1 MPTYKTLHT
10 LSTIALSLILTGI
23 THATQANLVKSD
35 LSKNYAPT
43 ANNKEQIPSSVQT
56 TLYGSRYSDETV
68 FDNSY
73 FALFEST
80 SKLHEADL
88 KLGLNVTD
96 EKLELNQLM
105 IDLYKDEFEIQLG
118 KFVTQVGVLDFF
130 GNASNLNPLRIDYFD
145 EDNINLRRQSSW
157 MGQFN
162 YYPDEDTTV
171 RAIIAP
177 FDSSRRKYA
186 NNSLDVAYESGVP
199 FFLRSSGNENIDL
212 IAEEVLIPVYENQGG
227 REALESYVEG
237 TLPENKYTLDTTTF
251 LFDYFS
257 YYEDAKVGLTYIN
270 GISNIPLVKVDE
282 DLLNII
288 ENFDKDE
295 RDQFLSDYFN
305 KADNTPIKYVEYT
318 RFNQLVLYGETSLN
332 SFGLRAEISYRDKFP
347 LINTYSKQFNVGI
360 GIDHQ
365 GWVYNNLE
373 LQYTYMKDTGLKA
386 YFGLWQLGFDKYHIG
401 QWQWQLEN
409 TSAFAVVDDEFFWSL
424 IPGLNFTRKNLTLKL
439 KYLHHSQDN
448 FSNDVGLVQMKA
460 MF

>member
-1 MPTYKTLHT
+1 MPNFKIL
-10 LSTIALSLILTGI
+10 LTIFLLILSPLLPGI
-23 THATQANLVKSD
+23 TNATEQNAADSTSSNLKD
-35 LSKNYAPT
+35 PT
-43 ANNKEQIPSSVQT
+43 ANNQSQIPSSVKT

-68 FDNSY
+68 FNNSY

-80 SKLHEADL
+80 SKLHDADL
-88 KLGLNVTD
+88 KLGLNITN

-130 GNASNLNPLRIDYFD
+130 GNASNLNPLRLDYYD

-162 YYPDEDTTV
+162 YYPDADTTV

-177 FDSSRRKYA
+177 YDSNRRNYA
-186 NNSLDVAYESGVP
+186 NNSLDVGYESGIP
-199 FFLRSSGNENIDL
+199 FFLRRSGNENIDL

-227 REALESYVEG
+227 REAIENYVEG
-237 TLPENKYTLDTTTF
+237 QLPEDKYTLDTTTF
-251 LFDYFS
+251 IFDYFS
-257 YYEDAKVGLTYIN
+257 YYDDAKIGLTYIN
-270 GISNIPLVKVDE
+270 GISNIPFIKVDE
-282 DLLNII
+282 DLLKII
-288 ENFDKDE
+288 ENFDQDE
-295 RDQFLSDYFN
+295 RDQFISDYFS
-305 KADNTPIKYVEYT
+305 KEDNTPIKFIEYG
-318 RFNQLVLYGETSLN
+318 RFNQMVLYGETSVN
-332 SFGLRAEISYRDKFP
+332 SFGLRAEVSYRDKFP
-347 LINTYSKQFNVGI
+347 LINTYSKQFNFGI

-373 LQYTYMKDTGLKA
+373 IQYTYMKDSGLRA

-401 QWQWQLEN
+401 QWKWQLEN
-409 TSAFAVVDDEFFWSL
+409 TTAFAIVNDEFFWSL
-424 IPGLNFTRKNLTLKL
+424 IPGLNFTRNNLSVKL
-439 KYLHHSQDN
+439 KYLRHSQDD